1 MPIKLNGAT
10 SGSVEL
16 DVPAA
21 VGSDIS
27 FTLPSADGN
36 TGQFLQT
43 NGSGSLSLQ
52 TATQIDTSVAAITYT
67 PSTSTIIFD
76 NIPST
81 ASQITFAF
89 EGISCTS
96 SGLFTQRLGTSSGY
110 ATSGYLGTGYYN
122 HGGSSTIVNQLSDG
136 FRSGTSSAAHFYH
149 GQCVLKKINLN
160 YWSSVCTMSFSDMAL
175 MTGWAGSLNLGGAL
189 TRVLWLWH
197 SGNFDGGTIKMDME
211 HDS

>member
-67 PSTSTIIFD
+67 PGTSTIIFD

-81 ASQITFAF
+81 VSQITFAF
-89 EGISCTS
+89 ESISCTAG
-96 SGLFTQRLGTSSGY
+96 GLFSQRLGTSSGY
-110 ATSGYLGTGYYN
+110 ALSGYLGSSYYN
-122 HGGSSTIVNQLSDG
+122 HGGSSTYVNQLSDG
-136 FRSGTSSAAHFYH
+136 FKSGTSSATHVYH

-160 YWSSVCTMSFSDMAL
+160 YWSSVCTMSFSDMPL

-189 TRVLWLWH
+189 TRVLWAWH